1 MRVVL
6 KEIPVGK
13 SGKVAE
19 CDGGVNFRL
28 RLNKLGLH
36 KGDVIKIKRNSRFS
50 GPVIIEAM
58 GREIAVGRGI
68 AEKIFMEIEE

>member
-1 MRVVL
+1 MKVVL

-13 SGKVAE
+13 SGKVADYE
-19 CDGGVNFRL
+19 GGVNFRL

-36 KGDVIKIKRNSRFS
+36 KGDIVKIKRNSRFS
-50 GPVIIEAM
+50 GPVIVEAM

-68 AEKIFMEIEE
+68 AEKIVMEIEE